1 MSAPEN
7 QAAWLLGVGKAI
19 GIGPAPLPTPSN
31 GELLIKV
38 IGRRRAAGRVQGPEA
53 VMSGCMA
60 IASLAAATRE
70 GGGT

>member
-19 GIGPAPLPTPSN
+19 EIGPAPLPTPGN

-38 IGRRRAAGRVQGPEA
+38 MAVAVQPAGYKIQRQ
-53 VMSGCMA
+53 
-60 IASLAAATRE
+60 L
-70 GGGT
+70 